1 MDNMSKGIEG
11 EQIAAR
17 LIEQAI
23 SMAKVEAKLFQNISI
38 SINLWKVWK
47 VNNRNRSYC
56 CYTIFHFYNRDE
68 K

>member
-23 SMAKVEAKLFQNISI
+23 SMAKVEAKLFQNI
-38 SINLWKVWK
+38 
-47 VNNRNRSYC
+47 
-56 CYTIFHFYNRDE
+56 IFNFHQFME
-68 K
+68 SMES